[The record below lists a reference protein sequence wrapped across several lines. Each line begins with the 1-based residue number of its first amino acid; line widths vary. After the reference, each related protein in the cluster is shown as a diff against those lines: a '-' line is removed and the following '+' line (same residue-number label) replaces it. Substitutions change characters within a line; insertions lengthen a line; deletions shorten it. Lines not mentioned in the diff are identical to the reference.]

1 KQGVCFDYLK
11 LFFLDPEAAAEKPI
25 SNTSLLTS
33 FRKAYDGEFPS
44 LSDSKGLAFAKTWG
58 LKPTRDPSL
67 SILHHKRIPVGIYFE
82 GENRF
87 LFSKGELT
95 PTRHRSLMSALSK
108 KGLPGEYYT
117 IQEVHD

>member
-1 KQGVCFDYLK
+1 DITVHVNDPRLDVSSIPLGFINAQGTGIFLSRGPIRAQKQGVCFDYLK

-67 SILHHKRIPVGIYFE
+67 SILHHKRIPVGI
-82 GENRF
+82 
-87 LFSKGELT
+87 
-95 PTRHRSLMSALSK
+95 
-108 KGLPGEYYT
+108 
-117 IQEVHD
+117 